1 MRTEAKTVFYSC
13 LREEWRAA
21 RAMWNAKEEK
31 VFSIDVVIA
40 PSQKHPS
47 ACSRSQNPPNG
58 VRKVC
63 DLHIPEEDHAGQV
76 FKHQNKLHQR
86 SLVRFELSTPRPPPP
101 LPPQNSA
108 GILAEAFKIS
118 NARVERGWGEGVDL
132 EVSSWSVHNDRVK
145 NLNLRGNVLF
155 RARNWKN

>member
-1 MRTEAKTVFYSC
+1 MRTDAKTVFYSC

-40 PSQKHPS
+40 HSQKHPS

-86 SLVRFELSTPRPPPP
+86 SLVRFELSTPRPPP
-101 LPPQNSA
+101 LPFLPKT
-108 GILAEAFKIS
+108 LLVF
-118 NARVERGWGEGVDL
+118 
-132 EVSSWSVHNDRVK
+132 
-145 NLNLRGNVLF
+145 
-155 RARNWKN
+155 

>member
-1 MRTEAKTVFYSC
+1 MFILLTKMRTEAKTVFYPC

-21 RAMWNAKEEK
+21 RAMWNAMEEK

-40 PSQKHPS
+40 HSQKHPS
-47 ACSRSQNPPNG
+47 ACLWSTHPRRGSP
-58 VRKVC
+58 
-63 DLHIPEEDHAGQV
+63 GQV

-86 SLVRFELSTPRPPPP
+86 SLVRFKLSTPRPPPP